1 MSKHYTVI
9 TGASAGIG
17 AASARAFAARGHS
30 LILAAR
36 RTDRLEALRTELCA
50 AHADIDIIVKTV
62 DLSAA
67 ENVLRFYEEVHTL
80 PLRTWINNA
89 GFGDYGQVAAQDL
102 DKIRPMLHLNIE
114 ALTILSML
122 FVRDF
127 ADVEGTQLINIS
139 SVGGYLIVPNVV
151 TYCATK
157 FYVSAFTEGLPT
169 EQSCAS
175 KSSHPP
181 PHRPSLAPLRTTIP
195 PMTTTSP
202 SAPTIR
208 VPRWQTSCSRSM
220 TVTKRSAS
228 STVRRSPSVSPPR
241 SIPMQGTLHAIKRCN
256 ATHTIRKNPPRHSL
270 QFPKSQLS

>member
-36 RTDRLEALRTELCA
+36 RTDRLEALRTELFA
-50 AHADIDIIVKTV
+50 AHPDIDIIVKTV

-157 FYVSAFTEGLPT
+157 FYVSAFTEGLAQ
-169 EQSCAS
+169 ELHANGAKLCA
-175 KSSHPP
+175 KI
-181 PHRPSLAPLRTTIP
+181 LAPAATQTEFGAVANNNPAYDYNKAFGTYHTSAEMANFLLKLYDSDQTLGIVDRETLTFRLTTP
-195 PMTTTSP
+195 QYPYAGN
-202 SAPTIR
+202 SAR
-208 VPRWQTSCSRSM
+208 NQKV
-220 TVTKRSAS
+220 
-228 STVRRSPSVSPPR
+228 
-241 SIPMQGTLHAIKRCN
+241 
-256 ATHTIRKNPPRHSL
+256 
-270 QFPKSQLS
+270 

>member
-17 AASARAFAARGHS
+17 AAAARAFAARGHS

-50 AHADIDIIVKTV
+50 AHPDIDIIVKTV

-157 FYVSAFTEGLPT
+157 FYVSAFTEGLAQ
-169 EQSCAS
+169 ELHANGAKLCA
-175 KSSHPP
+175 KI
-181 PHRPSLAPLRTTIP
+181 LAPAATQTEFGAVANNNPAYDYNKAFGTYHTSAEMANFLLKLYDSDQTLGIVDRETLTFRLTTP
-195 PMTTTSP
+195 QYPYAGN
-202 SAPTIR
+202 SAR
-208 VPRWQTSCSRSM
+208 NQKV
-220 TVTKRSAS
+220 
-228 STVRRSPSVSPPR
+228 
-241 SIPMQGTLHAIKRCN
+241 
-256 ATHTIRKNPPRHSL
+256 
-270 QFPKSQLS
+270 